1 MNRLPGATLTETLAA
16 VAPAA
21 AGIDFP
27 LEKTRLPL
35 TELVAAADSVAAG
48 LAGLGV
54 GPGDR
59 VGVLCANEPDFLR
72 ALFGVLRSGAAVCP
86 LPLPTTAREL
96 EAYLGRLAGIVE
108 VAGLRHV
115 IVSGKLGALE
125 PALAAHLGVELWH
138 VAALHGTGARPDL
151 PDPADTAI
159 VQFTSGSTAAPK
171 GVALTHGAVLAGLEA
186 IVRGADMRADR
197 DRGNVWLP
205 LYHDMGL
212 FGTLSGAL
220 VGMPVTLW
228 SPAHFIKHPDRWLAT
243 VARERHTIC
252 PLPNFAYDA
261 LVDAVPAA
269 EMAGLDLSAWRVA
282 FNGAEMISVESVEA
296 FLAHAAPAGFRPE
309 VMLPVYGLAEATLAV
324 TFPPLGRAPVADWVD
339 REALAG
345 TGRAV
350 PVERGTAGARGVVG
364 LGRAVHG
371 MSVRIAGADGP
382 GGGAAGDRSAG
393 GWTVGDREVGEVQV
407 RGASV
412 TTGYLAAPGD
422 RTELF
427 TADGWLRTGDLGYLA
442 AGELHLTGRIK
453 DMMIVRGANYYPED
467 VESAAR
473 AETGVYKRRC
483 VAFVTTEPERMV
495 LVAET
500 TVDDADERRRLAA
513 GLRGRVGA
521 ATGLGELE
529 VHLLPPRS
537 IPRTSSGKLRRQ
549 ATRELVAPPVPAG
562 H

>member
-1 MNRLPGATLTETLAA
+1 MNGATLVEALDRAA
-16 VAPAA
+16 TDTPAT
-21 AGIDFP
+21 GIDFP
-27 LEKTRLPL
+27 LEKTRLRL
-35 TELVAAADSVAAG
+35 DELAADAAAVAAG

-54 GPGDR
+54 ARGDR

-72 ALFGVLRSGAAVCP
+72 ALFGALRAGAAVCP

-96 EAYLGRLAGIVE
+96 EAYLARLAGIIR
-108 VAGLRHV
+108 VAGLQHV
-115 IVSGKLGALE
+115 VVSTKLGALE
-125 PALAAHLGVELWH
+125 PALAAHLGVDLLH
-138 VAALHGTGARPDL
+138 VDALSGGAP
-151 PDPADTAI
+151 PADRCGPQDTAI

-171 GVALTHGAVLAGLEA
+171 GVALTHGAVLTGLEA
-186 IVRGADMRADR
+186 IVRGADMRAGR
-197 DRGNVWLP
+197 DRGGVWLP

-220 VGMPVTLW
+220 IGMPVTLW
-228 SPAHFIKHPDRWLAT
+228 SPAFFVKHPGRWLEA
-243 VARERHTIC
+243 VARERHTVC
-252 PLPNFAYDA
+252 PLPNFAYDQ

-296 FLAHAAPAGFRPE
+296 FLDHAAPAGFRPE
-309 VMLPVYGLAEATLAV
+309 AMMPVYGLAEATLAV
-324 TFPPLGRAPVADWVD
+324 TFPPLGRPPTADWVD
-339 REALAG
+339 REQLAR

-350 PVERGTAGARGVVG
+350 PVARGTAGARGVIG

-371 MSVRIAGADGP
+371 MSVRVAEPEDGTVP
-382 GGGAAGDRSAG
+382 GDRA
-393 GWTVGDREVGEVQV
+393 VGEVQV

-412 TTGYLAAPGD
+412 TTGYLAAPGVRSD
-422 RTELF
+422 LF
-427 TADGWLRTGDLGYLA
+427 TADGWLRTGDLGYLV
-442 AGELHLTGRIK
+442 AGELYLTGRIK

-473 AETGVYKRRC
+473 VETGVYKRRC
-483 VAFVTTEPERMV
+483 VAFVAAEPGSGDPERMV

-500 TVDDADERRRLAA
+500 AVDDADERRRLAA
-513 GLRGRVGA
+513 GLRGRVSA
-521 ATGLGELE
+521 ATGLGDLE

-549 ATRELVAPPVPAG
+549 ATRELVAPSVPAG